1 LETSSGKMP
10 KTWIAHKAEL
20 AEELVLSR
28 ENALALTKIHQIQET
43 EISKTSAQ
51 KTEAPVL

>member
-1 LETSSGKMP
+1 MP